1 MSSHKRNYNKWT
13 IPETLQLQ
21 REYELLQWSIDQ
33 ISEKHQRTPNA
44 IMYKLD
50 KEGFADY
57 NRLWDIYNDTHRT
70 NTNLKQFENESWYQ
84 DNSSDEEEDE
94 ENKLEYES
102 ELIRQLQD
110 QLKLAKARAK
120 SAAYAKKLF
129 K

>member
-50 KEGFADY
+50 KEGFAEY

-70 NTNLKQFENESWYQ
+70 NTNLQQFENETWYK
-84 DNSSDEEEDE
+84 DDSSEDDDE
-94 ENKLEYES
+94 L
-102 ELIRQLQD
+102 ELIKQLQT
-110 QLKLAKARAK
+110 QLKLAKAKAAAK
-120 SAAYAKKLF
+120 AKKMF